1 MSHRRIISLSIHRHI
16 ISSLSSLSSQRLHR
30 QRRLLDGNREVAA
43 PWFQRGKLIL
53 NWIEVSSITNVSNE
67 IKFENHELKDWG
79 PYNNR
84 KMKILGC
91 FGRKINWI
99 KEKWGVMGVIVLEYK
114 GVIIIL
120 GMHFKLYGHTS
131 FYITSTFIKKKFKI
145 SLKVISDFLVIIHQV
160 NIEIINF
167 WYKWVFW

>member
-1 MSHRRIISLSIHRHI
+1 VFRAK
-16 ISSLSSLSSQRLHR
+16 
-30 QRRLLDGNREVAA
+30 N
-43 PWFQRGKLIL
+43 KL
-53 NWIEVSSITNVSNE
+53 N
-67 IKFENHELKDWG
+67 KG
-79 PYNNR
+79 
-84 KMKILGC
+84 
-91 FGRKINWI
+91 
-99 KEKWGVMGVIVLEYK
+99 KWGVMGVIVLEYK

-167 WYKWVFW
+167 